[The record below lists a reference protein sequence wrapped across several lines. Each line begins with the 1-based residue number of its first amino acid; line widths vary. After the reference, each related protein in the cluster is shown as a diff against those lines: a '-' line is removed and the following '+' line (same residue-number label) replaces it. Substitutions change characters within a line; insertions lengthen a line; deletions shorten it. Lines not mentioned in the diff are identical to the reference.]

1 MGLLGVGLIQVPAQD
16 SQTDPFFGAP
26 DWQSLGLILAVVGC
40 FLLANSILFRD
51 PRALVRAHFGKDREK
66 LLTLR
71 EQLFQRV
78 QLTLGFGYL
87 LGGFALQLYGRLH
100 PPSAGEVAFPVLW
113 IGIVVVLTV
122 ALQSVGWW
130 WSLHSFR
137 RYVREHLRA
146 HVPDFETDVRTAREV
161 GELFGLETQADETVQ
176 SYARRLNERLR
187 LPVPGRVLA
196 SEREAEPVY
205 EEL

>member
-113 IGIVVVLTV
+113 IGIVVVSLLAAAAVWVLIPDLALRIILTAV
-122 ALQSVGWW
+122 L
-130 WSLHSFR
+130 
-137 RYVREHLRA
+137 
-146 HVPDFETDVRTAREV
+146 
-161 GELFGLETQADETVQ
+161 
-176 SYARRLNERLR
+176 
-187 LPVPGRVLA
+187 VLA
-196 SEREAEPVY
+196 VPALVVVVLGRRA
-205 EEL
+205 

>member
-113 IGIVVVLTV
+113 IGIVITILIVVGASVLIGKSLSGGSREPRSRAEKV
-122 ALQSVGWW
+122 QALK
-130 WSLHSFR
+130 
-137 RYVREHLRA
+137 
-146 HVPDFETDVRTAREV
+146 
-161 GELFGLETQADETVQ
+161 
-176 SYARRLNERLR
+176 
-187 LPVPGRVLA
+187 A
-196 SEREAEPVY
+196 SGALKHRKSNQ
-205 EEL
+205 